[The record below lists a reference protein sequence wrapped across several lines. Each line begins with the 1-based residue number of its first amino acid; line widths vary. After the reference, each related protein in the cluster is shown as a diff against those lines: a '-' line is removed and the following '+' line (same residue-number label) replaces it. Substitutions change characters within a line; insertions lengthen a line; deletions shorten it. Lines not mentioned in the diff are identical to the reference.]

1 MFDRIRRLRAAGVVG
16 INARNTRYVADCNPS
31 RLMPKVNDKL
41 QTKRI
46 ADAAGVPAPRLF
58 GLVEIQAQ
66 VRRLE
71 RILDG
76 QQEFVIKPALGAQGD
91 GIVVIA
97 SRVKGGWRTAGGAR
111 VTDRELAFHLSNVLS
126 GMYSMNGLSDV
137 ALLEERVKFDP
148 IFDAVSY
155 KGVPDLRLLVYK
167 GVPCMAMARLPT
179 RESDGKANL
188 HKGGIGL
195 GIDIATGL
203 TTLGVQFDRVIDD
216 HPESGATLRGIQM
229 PEWRSILDMSA
240 RCYEPTGLDY
250 LGVDIV
256 FDEVR
261 GPLLLELNGRPGL
274 AVQLANCDGLDRR
287 LGMITQWTRPER
299 TQDERVEF
307 ALRSFHEDRVNTTT
321 L

>member
-1 MFDRIRRLRAAGVVG
+1 MLQRIRKLREAGVVG
-16 INARNTRYVADCNPS
+16 INARNTRYVADCNPA

-46 ADAAGVPAPRLF
+46 AEAAGVAAPRLY

-66 VRRLE
+66 VRQLE

-76 QQEFVIKPALGAQGD
+76 QEDFVIKPALGAQGD
-91 GIVVIA
+91 GIMVIA
-97 SRVKGGWRTAGGAR
+97 QRMKGGWRTAGGAR

-126 GMYSMNGLSDV
+126 GMYSMNGLTDV

-188 HKGGIGL
+188 HKGGVGVGL
-195 GIDIATGL
+195 DIATGVTNGAVHNNRRTDEHPDTGNAL
-203 TTLGVQFDRVIDD
+203 DGIAVPQWGEILRMAADCYTQIGLG
-216 HPESGATLRGIQM
+216 
-229 PEWRSILDMSA
+229 
-240 RCYEPTGLDY
+240 Y
-250 LGVDIV
+250 LGVDLV
-256 FDEVR
+256 LDRER

-274 AVQLANCDGLDRR
+274 AVQLANGCGLQGR
-287 LGMITQWTRPER
+287 LDAVDAAGP
-299 TQDERVEF
+299 
-307 ALRSFHEDRVNTTT
+307 ALRDTPSRVAFVHGTFGGRAEAA
-321 L
+321 